1 MKLKTVQTIQA
12 VLLALTVIVYLFG
25 RLSDSTPLYITCLV
39 LLGIETVIWLI
50 WGGVRTATRSS
61 GGSTAII
68 AKCAAKISMR
78 RTSDETEDAANT
90 LPDNPHIDPTAC
102 ALLCVWRC
110 VEM

>member
-1 MKLKTVQTIQA
+1 MKLKTAQTIQA

-50 WGGVRTATRSS
+50 WGRCPHCHALIWRQHGDYCQMC
-61 GGSTAII
+61 G
-68 AKCAAKISMR
+68 KISMR

>member
-50 WGGVRTATRSS
+50 WGAVSALPLAHLAAARRLLPNVRQKS
-61 GGSTAII
+61 
-68 AKCAAKISMR
+68 
-78 RTSDETEDAANT
+78 
-90 LPDNPHIDPTAC
+90 L
-102 ALLCVWRC
+102 
-110 VEM
+110 

>member
-50 WGGVRTATRSS
+50 WGR
-61 GGSTAII
+61 
-68 AKCAAKISMR
+68 C
-78 RTSDETEDAANT
+78 
-90 LPDNPHIDPTAC
+90 PHC
-102 ALLCVWRC
+102 HALIWRQHGDYC
-110 VEM
+110 QMCGKNLYEEVER